1 MADLNSSEIL
11 PENGL
16 IDDCLSLASSI
27 VESSIGDTSSE
38 IDGDHIEAYDD
49 SHNYTHIS
57 ELPIYNKMINSN
69 NLRKQLEEITPLATY
84 NNISVTDSTN
94 VVVGNV
100 IKVKGV
106 LNINIFKDKT
116 KNKEKLQDNCK
127 PTNNNDKTTDFSK
140 ESLDHDKSYS
150 SLCRIIPRN
159 CWQAIEPLKEYEYIK
174 EPLNI
179 VIISHTAT
187 DSSNS
192 SKDNMQIIRNIQT
205 FHIDSQGWDDI
216 GYNFLIGCD
225 GNIYEGRGWGVVG
238 VHTYGYNKR
247 SIGIAFIGNF
257 IRALPT
263 EKALNSCKNLLKRAI
278 EEGHLTDNY
287 KLLGHRQCIP
297 TSSPGKLLF
306 EELTKWEHF
315 YDNDIDDDLKS

>member
-140 ESLDHDKSYS
+140 E
-150 SLCRIIPRN
+150 
-159 CWQAIEPLKEYEYIK
+159 
-174 EPLNI
+174 
-179 VIISHTAT
+179 SHTAT

>member
-94 VVVGNV
+94 VVV
-100 IKVKGV
+100 
-106 LNINIFKDKT
+106 
-116 KNKEKLQDNCK
+116 
-127 PTNNNDKTTDFSK
+127 
-140 ESLDHDKSYS
+140 
-150 SLCRIIPRN
+150 
-159 CWQAIEPLKEYEYIK
+159 A
-174 EPLNI
+174 
-179 VIISHTAT
+179 HTAT